1 MLTHSAPFSCT
12 PSAKDWPTL
21 AVSGALFT
29 HSRVCMYV
37 YTHRQRALA
46 AARRVLL
53 VPSNH
58 DKGSFY
64 IWLLEEVTDPGKC
77 QEKSSHSLSRGR
89 QHSDWGGNNF
99 LDGTAHAHQPRALPR
114 SFPSSIRHS
123 LIRQTAKRPCS
134 QQLSAIGTALLPVS
148 APQ

>member
-1 MLTHSAPFSCT
+1 
-12 PSAKDWPTL
+12 
-21 AVSGALFT
+21 
-29 HSRVCMYV
+29 MYV

-53 VPSNH
+53 VASNH

-89 QHSDWGGNNF
+89 QHTDWGGNNF

-114 SFPSSIRHS
+114 RAHFPSSIRHS
-123 LIRQTAKRPCS
+123 LIRNTAKRPRS
-134 QQLSAIGTALLPVS
+134 QQLFAIGTALLPILLPRS
-148 APQ
+148 ESCRGAEAPPDQCLGLSPWMS